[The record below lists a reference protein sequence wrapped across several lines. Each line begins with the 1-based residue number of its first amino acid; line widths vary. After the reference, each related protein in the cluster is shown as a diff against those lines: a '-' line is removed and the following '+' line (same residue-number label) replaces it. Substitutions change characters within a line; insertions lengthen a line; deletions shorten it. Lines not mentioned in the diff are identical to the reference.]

1 MDKCLDYFVFLPEAD
16 ILILYNI
23 SELFGKLQEEEK
35 KTVCTC
41 FKDIV
46 FGYM

>member
-1 MDKCLDYFVFLPEAD
+1 MLRLLFFPGADIFVF
-16 ILILYNI
+16 YNI
-23 SELFGKLQEEEK
+23 SELLFGKTARRG